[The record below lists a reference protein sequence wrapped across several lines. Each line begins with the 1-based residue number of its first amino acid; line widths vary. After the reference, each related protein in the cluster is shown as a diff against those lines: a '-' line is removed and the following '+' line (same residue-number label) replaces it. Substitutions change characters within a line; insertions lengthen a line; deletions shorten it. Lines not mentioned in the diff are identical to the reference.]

1 MMDIV
6 DSRRSFMRAAWYSIN
21 GEACDVL
28 QVGDLPT
35 PEPGPG
41 QVRVKLKVS
50 GVNPSDVKSRR
61 GRPIDSD
68 LIVPHSDGAGLIDKV
83 GQGVSP
89 DRLGERVWVWNGQW
103 RRPMGTAAE
112 YIVLPQD
119 QAVLLPDATDFQ
131 AGACLGIP
139 ALTALHALELA
150 GDIHRSEEHTSELQ
164 SLMRISYAVLCLKI
178 IKSYQEHT

>member
-103 RRPMGTAAE
+103 RRPLGTAAA

-119 QAVLLPDATDFQ
+119 QAV
-131 AGACLGIP
+131 
-139 ALTALHALELA
+139 
-150 GDIHRSEEHTSELQ
+150 RSEERREGKGGVRRGRS
-164 SLMRISYAVLCLKI
+164 R
-178 IKSYQEHT
+178 

>member
-112 YIVLPQD
+112 YIV
-119 QAVLLPDATDFQ
+119 
-131 AGACLGIP
+131 
-139 ALTALHALELA
+139 
-150 GDIHRSEEHTSELQ
+150 RSEE
-164 SLMRISYAVLCLKI
+164 RRVG
-178 IKSYQEHT
+178 QECVSTWRSRGSPCH